1 MDTFTHTVLAL
12 ASMGACWAWGRYFST
27 KDIIENMLI
36 MLERDGFIKTKIDED
51 DDKCLVKLE
60 KNQ

>member
-1 MDTFTHTVLAL
+1 MNAYTHTLLAL
-12 ASMGACWAWGRYFST
+12 FCMVACWAWGRYFSS

-36 MLERDGFIKTKIDED
+36 MLERDGYIKTEIDEEG
-51 DDKCLVKLE
+51 DKCLVKLK

>member
-27 KDIIENMLI
+27 KDIIENILI
-36 MLERDGFIKTKIDED
+36 TLEHDGFIRTKIDED
-51 DDKCLVKLE
+51 GDKCLVKFE
-60 KNQ
+60 EN

>member
-1 MDTFTHTVLAL
+1 MDTFTHTGLAL
-12 ASMGACWAWGRYFST
+12 ASLGACWAWGRYFST

-36 MLERDGFIKTKIDED
+36 MLERDGFIRTEIDED
-51 DDKCLVKLE
+51 GDKCLVKLE

>member
-1 MDTFTHTVLAL
+1 
-12 ASMGACWAWGRYFST
+12 MGACWAWGRYFST

-36 MLERDGFIKTKIDED
+36 MLERDGFIKTEIDED
-51 DDKCLVKLE
+51 GDKCLVKLE

>member
-12 ASMGACWAWGRYFST
+12 ASMGACLAWGRYFST

-36 MLERDGFIKTKIDED
+36 MLERDGYIKTEIDEEG
-51 DDKCLVKLE
+51 DKCLVKLK

>member
-1 MDTFTHTVLAL
+1 MDTFTHTLFAL

-36 MLERDGFIKTKIDED
+36 MLERDGYIKTEIDED
-51 DDKCLVKLE
+51 GDKCLVKLK